1 MFSLSSIP
9 FSASVLP
16 GCGLTTRA
24 FDPATASPKTKYQT
38 GEIATVDGQPV
49 YRVPAQ
55 WVDDMGVDASVS
67 IQSIHLPASP
77 LPALSRIRL
86 TGNVRVSAW
95 DRDGRVH
102 YTLTADGIE
111 PLDAPSVSSADL
123 AYTEGGETDDMD

>member
-9 FSASVLP
+9 FSASALP

-55 WVDDMGVDASVS
+55 WVDDMGVDASVT
-67 IQSIHLPASP
+67 IQVIHLPASP
-77 LPALSRIRL
+77 LPALSYIRMV
-86 TGNVRVSAW
+86 GNVRVSAW

-102 YTLTADGIE
+102 YTLTADAIE
-111 PLDAPSVSSADL
+111 LMDAPSISSAVQT
-123 AYTEGGETDDMD
+123 YTEGSDVNDVD